1 MKINSK
7 SYCLNDLVDVLR
19 RNNQIPIV
27 ARELIL
33 DEAISNIKI
42 PDEKE
47 KVLIKQFRIDNKLE
61 DESSFSSY
69 LKQNYLD
76 SNALQCNLERIEKIA
91 IFKEETW
98 GPRAQSFYLQC
109 KDKYDKIS
117 MNIISNPSKDAIQ
130 EIYFRI
136 KDGEETWQSMANMLS
151 RNNQP
156 LNYKVGPVAV
166 SAMPE
171 IIVKTMLQHGK
182 SVITTPISHN
192 NTFYIAELLEVHST
206 KFDATIK
213 EKILSD
219 ALDSW
224 LDNAIKDLADN
235 IQFD

>member
-42 PDEKE
+42 PDERE

-76 SNALQCNLERIEKIA
+76 CNALQCNLERIEKIS

-98 GPRAQSFYLQC
+98 GPRAQSFYFQYNVFVL
-109 KDKYDKIS
+109 
-117 MNIISNPSKDAIQ
+117 NPPALR
-130 EIYFRI
+130 EI
-136 KDGEETWQSMANMLS
+136 
-151 RNNQP
+151 
-156 LNYKVGPVAV
+156 VV
-166 SAMPE
+166 
-171 IIVKTMLQHGK
+171 
-182 SVITTPISHN
+182 
-192 NTFYIAELLEVHST
+192 
-206 KFDATIK
+206 TI
-213 EKILSD
+213 
-219 ALDSW
+219 
-224 LDNAIKDLADN
+224 
-235 IQFD
+235 